1 MGKSSKNSGLALGSG
16 TRGAVFQM
24 FSSAVAA
31 HPLGSMVRHYGL
43 SAAALP
49 SVAVALKPHSMN
61 Y

>member
-1 MGKSSKNSGLALGSG
+1 
-16 TRGAVFQM
+16 M